1 MNSIT
6 SKDSS
11 NAPQRLLAS
20 PFLPADAPGVFLQT
34 VFLPA
39 ALLHSEKPSLLLI
52 QLQSAGVG
60 SEFTSS
66 LNIVSLVSV
75 IKEFTKY
82 EIKLFLN

>member
-1 MNSIT
+1 MNPIT

-11 NAPQRLLAS
+11 NAPQQLLTS
-20 PFLPADAPGVFLQT
+20 PFLPADAPGVFLQI

-39 ALLHSEKPSLLLI
+39 AHSEKPSLLLI
-52 QLQSAGVG
+52 QLQSAGVC